1 MKTLFII
8 IVSFVLLACGNAQ
21 SKESNSVS
29 KGDKN
34 LVAFQFNADSAYF
47 YIEKQLLFGPRVPQ
61 TKAHNDC
68 AGYLLS
74 KLSSFCDTAQIQH
87 GLVELYN
94 GEVIPCKNIIGEF
107 SPKKKSRVLLCAH
120 WDSRPFSDQEQ
131 DDSKKYLPIAGAD
144 DGASGVGV
152 LLEIARLFSVHQPN
166 IGVDIVLFD
175 VEDYGKPDFYT
186 EKVYTEHSWCLGSQF
201 WSKNP
206 HKINY
211 SARYGVLLDMVGASS
226 ATFRKEQISNYYAPK
241 IVEKVWNKAKEL
253 GFSSCFLNEVG
264 GTITDDHLYVNQLAR
279 IPCIDIIRQDL
290 NSETGFASYWHTQS
304 DDMRNISKET
314 LYKVGQ
320 TLLHVVYSEK

>member
-1 MKTLFII
+1 MKTPFII
-8 IVSFVLLACGNAQ
+8 IASFVLLACGNVQ
-21 SKESNSVS
+21 SKESKFISQV
-29 KGDKN
+29 DEN
-34 LVAFQFNADSAYF
+34 LVAFQFNADSAYS
-47 YIEKQLLFGPRVPQ
+47 YIEKQLSFGPRVPQ
-61 TKAHNDC
+61 TKAHDDC
-68 AGYLLS
+68 AEYLLS
-74 KLSSFCDTAQIQH
+74 KLSSFCDGVQIQH

-94 GEVIPCKNIIGEF
+94 GEVIPCKNIIGVF
-107 SPKKKSRVLLCAH
+107 SPEKKSRVLLCAH

-152 LLEIARLFSVHQPN
+152 LLEMARLFSLHQPN

-175 VEDYGKPDFYT
+175 VEDYGVPEFY
-186 EKVYTEHSWCLGSQF
+186 KGKLSTEHSWCLGSQF

-211 SARYGVLLDMVGASS
+211 SARYGVLLDMVGANG

-241 IVEKVWNKAKEL
+241 IVEKVWNKAKNL

-264 GTITDDHLYVNQLAR
+264 GAITDDHLYVNQLAG
-279 IPCIDIIRQDL
+279 IPCIDIIRQEMD
-290 NSETGFASYWHTQS
+290 SETGFASYWHTQS